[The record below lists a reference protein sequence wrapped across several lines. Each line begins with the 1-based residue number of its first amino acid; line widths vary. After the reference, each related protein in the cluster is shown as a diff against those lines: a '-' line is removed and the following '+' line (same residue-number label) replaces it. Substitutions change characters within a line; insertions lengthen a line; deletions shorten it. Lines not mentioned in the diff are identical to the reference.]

1 MMPLLIFL
9 AGGAGA
15 VLRFSVDRLISSRS
29 KGYMPIATF
38 FINATGSF
46 ALGLLTGLVGMY
58 TSVSHADG
66 GTWIADPFLLVVG
79 VGFLGGYTT
88 FSTAMI
94 EAAQAQDAARRLTLL
109 VGQALACVLCAGAG
123 LTLSLLQ

>member
-9 AGGAGA
+9 AGGAGVA
-15 VLRFSVDRLISSRS
+15 LRFSVDRLISSRS

-46 ALGLLTGLVGMY
+46 ALGLLTRLVGIY
-58 TSVSHADG
+58 ASASHSDG
-66 GTWIADPFLLVVG
+66 GTRLADPFLLVVG

-94 EAAQAQDAARRLTLL
+94 EAAQAQDAVRRLTLL
-109 VGQALACVLCAGAG
+109 VGQALVGVLCAGAG
-123 LTLSLLQ
+123 LTLPLLQ